1 MKEEE
6 ILDKLRKM
14 LFNTQKAN
22 ECGLSNNDFKE
33 DIEVLSGILY
43 LYNKEKEKNKEV
55 IYYIEKNKEKFKN
68 LDYAYP
74 ESVINHFNKI
84 NNILK

>member
-6 ILDKLRKM
+6 ILYKLRKM
-14 LFNTQKAN
+14 LFNTQR
-22 ECGLSNNDFKE
+22 
-33 DIEVLSGILY
+33 ILD

-55 IYYIEKNKEKFKN
+55 IDYIEKNKEKFKN

-74 ESVINHFNKI
+74 EAVINHFNKI
-84 NNILK
+84 NNILTK